1 MSRKESVMAF
11 LEIRAGEGGD
21 DAKLFINDML
31 RMYQKYCVSHGIQ
44 CSLESKM
51 DGIAV
56 LSINGDIR
64 DLMKYET
71 GVHRIQRVPPTETKG
86 RRHSSTI
93 TVAIVQE
100 RIGKSTLDEKDCDFS
115 FYRGSGPGGQHRNKV
130 ETGVRVVHRPTGA
143 EASCC
148 TGRSQ
153 YQNRRRAVD
162 MLEAK
167 LTDDAE
173 TQASSKTS
181 NERRSQIGL
190 SGRAEKI
197 RTYNFISGRI
207 TDHRTGIKADAK
219 SVMNGCLERLWYKE
233 RK

>member
-71 GVHRIQRVPPTETKG
+71 GVHRIQRVPQQKQKAEGTVRPSQSPSSKNELVNPRLTRRIVTSAFTVEVVLVVSTET
-86 RRHSSTI
+86 RLRLACVSS
-93 TVAIVQE
+93 IV
-100 RIGKSTLDEKDCDFS
+100 RPAPK
-115 FYRGSGPGGQHRNKV
+115 
-130 ETGVRVVHRPTGA
+130 RVVVPDDHSTRIAA
-143 EASCC
+143 ERWICS
-148 TGRSQ
+148 
-153 YQNRRRAVD
+153 
-162 MLEAK
+162 K
-167 LTDDAE
+167 L
-173 TQASSKTS
+173 
-181 NERRSQIGL
+181 N
-190 SGRAEKI
+190 
-197 RTYNFISGRI
+197 
-207 TDHRTGIKADAK
+207 
-219 SVMNGCLERLWYKE
+219 
-233 RK
+233 